1 MPIDPHKTAA
11 LNPTAGTSA
20 DGRTLQWFI
29 PIPDCIKQECVAFNM
44 CKYKKKGRCKLE
56 AEYMLPKFRMYV
68 EEEKGLGNELTDL
81 DLASIGELMCL
92 EHIAFKLLKEIV
104 ALRYMTYTDK
114 KGSVR
119 VYPQIG
125 ELARIFRDIDTKRK
139 VLRLSERFEKKF
151 GTKTISIEG
160 PTRPEDLEKMMT
172 HGDPEYAD
180 GLLNDE
186 KEE

>member
-11 LNPTAGTSA
+11 LNPTAGTSS
-20 DGRTLQWFI
+20 DGRSLQWFI
-29 PIPDCIKQECVAFNM
+29 PIPDCIGKECVAFHM

-104 ALRYMTYTDK
+104 ALRHMTYTDK

-125 ELARIFRDIDTKRK
+125 EVARIFRDIDTKRK

-151 GTKTISIEG
+151 GRKRISLPG
-160 PTRPEDLEKMMT
+160 PSGQDVERMMT

-180 GLLNDE
+180 GLLN
-186 KEE
+186 EEEEG